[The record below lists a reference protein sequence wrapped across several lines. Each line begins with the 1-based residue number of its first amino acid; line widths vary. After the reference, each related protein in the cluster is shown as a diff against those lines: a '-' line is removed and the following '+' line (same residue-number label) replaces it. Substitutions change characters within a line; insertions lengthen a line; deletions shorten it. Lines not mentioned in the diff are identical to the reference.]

1 MLTYK
6 HAHDGQGNN
15 YFYNEGECPEEE
27 ADERSR
33 QKEQDGQIHGNDP
46 LAVEQAYSRK
56 QNQ

>member
-1 MLTYK
+1 MPMTVR
-6 HAHDGQGNN
+6 AIII
-15 YFYNEGECPEEE
+15 FYNEGECPEEE
-27 ADERSR
+27 TDERSR